1 MVINMTWGTTH
12 TKMITEAEVPSKKYD
27 TDYYRNL
34 FQNRRAQSVPLRVSA
49 VGKENTAKT
58 GLLVDMFKNALTDLH
73 GKDAKKK
80 QITIIDVDNSAKA
93 TIDHIYPDLNI
104 QVLPLH
110 DEFDESIFNDDNTI
124 NYVALVDKMNYYIN
138 LYAEEVNKNPDA
150 HGAIIIDGCS
160 TFLKW
165 CEHAMTGVLLRRGVI
180 KEEGDSF
187 NQKEWRTR
195 NQLFRDVISRVH
207 GLPIPCAGFTFHL
220 KDVSNYVD
228 NGNGGKVLMKIGER
242 PEWEKGTMRYF
253 SQQIFLTRFSK
264 KGDDGAGVKKDNKLA
279 DDQWVVRA
287 TIEEMK
293 GKNMEHVGTTHE
305 ILSVSD
311 SKVTWGGLPMLKW
324 GSKVEKGGKDVK
336 K

>member
-1 MVINMTWGTTH
+1 
-12 TKMITEAEVPSKKYD
+12 
-27 TDYYRNL
+27 
-34 FQNRRAQSVPLRVSA
+34 
-49 VGKENTAKT
+49 
-58 GLLVDMFKNALTDLH
+58 
-73 GKDAKKK
+73 
-80 QITIIDVDNSAKA
+80 
-93 TIDHIYPDLNI
+93 
-104 QVLPLH
+104 
-110 DEFDESIFNDDNTI
+110 
-124 NYVALVDKMNYYIN
+124 
-138 LYAEEVNKNPDA
+138 
-150 HGAIIIDGCS
+150 
-160 TFLKW
+160 
-165 CEHAMTGVLLRRGVI
+165 
-180 KEEGDSF
+180 
-187 NQKEWRTR
+187 
-195 NQLFRDVISRVH
+195 
-207 GLPIPCAGFTFHL
+207 
-220 KDVSNYVD
+220 
-228 NGNGGKVLMKIGER
+228 MKIGER